1 MEFRK
6 ADMSDIK
13 ELVQIRKK
21 QLIDEGQDP
30 DIDIDIELNDFFER
44 QMKEEKMIEWLAIED
59 EKIVGTA
66 AILFL
71 DFPPSFSNPIGI
83 RAYITNMYTDP
94 YFRKRGI
101 ATALLK
107 KLIDEAK
114 QRKIT
119 HIFLS
124 ASKQGRPV
132 YEKCGFRMKNSWM
145 EYEG

>member
-6 ADMSDIK
+6 ADMDDIK
-13 ELVQIRKK
+13 VLAQIRKK

-30 DIDIDIELNDFFER
+30 DIDIDEKLNRFFER
-44 QMKEEKMIEWLAIED
+44 QMKEEKMIEWIAIED

-66 AILFL
+66 AIMFL
-71 DFPPSFSNPIGI
+71 DFPPSFSNEIGI

-94 YFRKRGI
+94 SYRRRGI
-101 ATALLK
+101 ASTLLN
-107 KLIDEAK
+107 KLIEEAK
-114 QRKIT
+114 QRNIT

-124 ASKQGRPV
+124 ASKQGMPV
-132 YEKCGFRMKNSWM
+132 YEKCGFKAKDSWM